1 MRLVDMET
9 HHVVKTGIAW
19 PWRDQPNCKKM
30 IGQLERNESLITWLV
45 PKNGDIK
52 DQIPA
57 IRVKDNFYTMS
68 LRMMKVSVI
77 PKYAFCILQN
87 NRCFVHVLTIVV
99 RPYGGLK
106 PHTQPLLFFR
116 NISNLNHRHVRLKKN
131 FVNRETI
138 PHVGV
143 KLRIPEVLLVEKMRT
158 QQRFNVSINPLDY
171 EHKFYI

>member
-106 PHTQPLLFFR
+106 LHTQPLLFLE
-116 NISNLNHRHVRLKKN
+116 I
-131 FVNRETI
+131 
-138 PHVGV
+138 
-143 KLRIPEVLLVEKMRT
+143 
-158 QQRFNVSINPLDY
+158 
-171 EHKFYI
+171 